1 MAKEMCAELIITL
14 MHAQTNTH
22 ILHLQT
28 RSYAEHKALQ
38 GFYEGIDDLVDSFAE
53 AYQGKYGIIEDYPV
67 EYTGPTAPIEY
78 MVTLLEYVATTR
90 AELPEDTELQN
101 ILDEITALIDTTLYK
116 LRFLK

>member
-1 MAKEMCAELIITL
+1 MAKETCAELIVTL
-14 MHAQTNTH
+14 MHAQTNAH

-28 RSYAEHKALQ
+28 RSYSEHKALA

-67 EYTGPTAPIEY
+67 NYTAPTGAIEM
-78 MVTLLEYVATTR
+78 MVTLLEYVVMVR
-90 AELPEDTELQN
+90 AELPDDTELQN